1 MTSDVDTLLSLLAT
15 SDSSF
20 TVPFTL
26 HPLIIAFKN
35 TIATLTDKVEKSRYL
50 SACQPAPRA
59 PQLQLLE
66 EWCINDDLPKFRH
79 KLCVNPDVFACIIQ
93 RIKGHPVFSN
103 NSNNPQLGVPIQF
116 AIFLNGVGHYGNG
129 ATTEDLAEWVGVST
143 GTIYNCFRHVMITLL
158 HFHDDVIH
166 FDPMELEDQEERER
180 AKEWVE
186 SHSCMG
192 WRKGFLCVDGS
203 PFNLF
208 QKPGWHGE
216 GFFDCKSR
224 YSLSSQV
231 IILPHN
237 LRIVDYV
244 IGVPGSLHN
253 SNTFSCTHIYC
264 HLETFLGVDEWIWA
278 NSAYPSL
285 PWCVVPFKR
294 PTTGSMPA
302 MQKIFNQHLSRVN
315 QLFFSVPSMIN
326 CSTDSCLL

>member
-1 MTSDVDTLLSLLAT
+1 MPRLSERQRLLGDLTSTHLDFQLAHYQDLLRTVVDLINPSDDNSDMSDLDSNSSHDSTTSDVDTLLSLLAT

-26 HPLIIAFKN
+26 HPLIIAFEN
-35 TIATLTDKVEKSRYL
+35 TITVLTDKVKKSHYL
-50 SACQPAPRA
+50 SASQPAPHA

-231 IILPHN
+231 HTMPHHN
-237 LRIVDYV
+237 LDVLTI
-244 IGVPGSLHN
+244 
-253 SNTFSCTHIYC
+253 
-264 HLETFLGVDEWIWA
+264 
-278 NSAYPSL
+278 
-285 PWCVVPFKR
+285 
-294 PTTGSMPA
+294 
-302 MQKIFNQHLSRVN
+302 
-315 QLFFSVPSMIN
+315 
-326 CSTDSCLL
+326 